1 MTTPEPLGYETLV
14 VAGAPRAG
22 GQRLPDG
29 RPIVS
34 SPVTTTLI
42 QGERDAVLV
51 DVPFTRDQ
59 IKETGDWI
67 EASGRRLRHVY
78 ITHGHGDHW
87 LGTAELLKRFPGA
100 TVYATEGTLE
110 LMHRQ
115 ATEGRAQMWDVLWPG
130 QIPESPV
137 LAQPVPADGFALE
150 GSALR
155 AVEVGHTDTDGTTVL
170 HVPSTGLVVAGDVV
184 YNGVHQYF
192 SEGLDG
198 GLEEWQKA
206 LDKVEALHPSAVVA
220 GHKNKDLPD
229 SPAAVGT
236 TRQYLRDV
244 AELLGTASGARD
256 FYDEMLRRHPD
267 RINPGPVWYGALA
280 LLGE

>member
-1 MTTPEPLGYETLV
+1 MNTPRPLTYETLV

-22 GQRLPDG
+22 DQRLPDG
-29 RPIVS
+29 GPIVS
-34 SPVTTTLI
+34 SPITSTLI
-42 QGERDAVLV
+42 QGETDAVLV
-51 DVPFTRDQ
+51 DVPFTHDQ

-67 EASGRRLRHVY
+67 EASGKRLRYVY

-100 TVYATEGTLE
+100 TVHATEGTIE
-110 LMHRQ
+110 LMRRQ

-130 QIPESPV
+130 QIPDSPV
-137 LAQPVPADGFALE
+137 LAEPVPAGGFALE
-150 GSALR
+150 GSVLR
-155 AVEVGHTDTDGTTVL
+155 PVETGHTDTDGTTVL
-170 HVPSTGLVVAGDVV
+170 HVPSIGLVVAGDVV
-184 YNGVHQYF
+184 YNGVHQYVT
-192 SEGLDG
+192 EGVDG

-206 LDKVEALHPSAVVA
+206 LDRVEALNPSAVVA

-229 SPAAVGT
+229 SPAAIGR

-244 AELLGTASGARD
+244 AELLETASGARD

-267 RINPGPVWYGALA
+267 RINTGPVWYGAVA